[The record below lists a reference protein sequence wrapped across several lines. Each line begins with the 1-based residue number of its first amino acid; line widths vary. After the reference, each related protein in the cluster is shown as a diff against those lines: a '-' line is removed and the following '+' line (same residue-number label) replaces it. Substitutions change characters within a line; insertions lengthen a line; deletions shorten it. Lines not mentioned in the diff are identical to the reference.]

1 MKITTRN
8 LLVLSALLV
17 ILVFLLQGNVGL
29 NLPDEGFLWYGT
41 MRTALH
47 EVPARD
53 FQSYDP
59 GRYYWGALWFKL
71 LWDDGIL
78 ALRVSQAAF
87 QFVGLTLALLLLRR
101 LLNSWVGL
109 IFAAAILA
117 RWMVPTWKIYEPVIV
132 IAAIYFAV
140 LIIEQPARS
149 RYLLAGVF
157 TGLAAFFGRNH
168 GLYCGVA
175 LLLLTVFLN
184 WKVSKRVLLERLGL
198 LSLGVVI
205 GYAPMLLM
213 FAFVPGFFGQ
223 FKQDLLFNLHSAT
236 NLPLPVPWPW
246 RQTYAGV
253 GAREAI
259 NRLTVGLLYVAFP
272 VFYLLAL
279 ARIFF
284 KRAAPPVFLASALVG
299 VMYLHYTF
307 ARPQLFYLAWT
318 IPPFILG
325 LLAVPALFSKQHSK
339 AITVAVW
346 SILAL
351 STLGALELSREN
363 LFNAK
368 LKAFTKATL
377 MRRYGG
383 DFEQAMNAQ
392 GLVRAEING
401 DRVWIA
407 TDTARLIDS
416 VKAINRNLIHR
427 RDGLLVAPYYPGIYA
442 VLAKRSPLWEI
453 YFLLPRPIAE
463 QQGMVRELESKGID
477 WALICHHYVDDRPEL
492 AFENTHSLLWQYL
505 STDFERVQTEETSNL
520 DRDCELLRRK

>member
-1 MKITTRN
+1 MKITTLN
-8 LLVLSALLV
+8 LLVLSALMV

-47 EVPARD
+47 EVPVRD
-53 FQSYDP
+53 FQSYEP

-78 ALRVSQAAF
+78 ALRVSQAVF
-87 QFVGLTLALLLLRR
+87 QFVGLSLALLLLRR
-101 LLNSWVGL
+101 LIGSWVGL
-109 IFAAAILA
+109 IFAAAILL
-117 RWMVPTWKIYEPVIV
+117 RWMVPGWKIYEPVIV

-140 LIIEQPARS
+140 LIIEDPSRL

-168 GLYCGVA
+168 GMYCGVA
-175 LLLLTVFLN
+175 FLLLTVFLN
-184 WKVSKRVLLERLGL
+184 WKLKRALLERLGI

-213 FAFVPGFFGQ
+213 FVFVPGFFSQ
-223 FKQDLLFNLHSAT
+223 VKQDILFNLHNGT
-236 NLPLPVPWPW
+236 NLPLSVPWPW
-246 RQTYAGV
+246 RQTYTSV
-253 GAREAI
+253 GAREAV
-259 NRLTVGLLYVAFP
+259 NRLVVGLLYLAFP
-272 VFYLLAL
+272 IFYLCAL

-284 KRAAPPVFLASALVG
+284 KRAVPPVFLASALIG

-325 LLAVPALFSKQHSK
+325 LLAVPALFSKQSK
-339 AITVAVW
+339 AITIAVW
-346 SILAL
+346 TVLAFF
-351 STLGALELSREN
+351 TLGALELSSEN
-363 LFNAK
+363 LFTAK

-392 GLVRAEING
+392 GLVKAELTN
-401 DRVWIA
+401 DHVWIA
-407 TDTARLIDS
+407 KDTATLIDS
-416 VKAINRNLIHR
+416 VKAMQRNLIQR
-427 RDGLLVAPYYPGIYA
+427 RDGLLVAPYYPGLYS
-442 VLAKRSPLWEI
+442 VLSKRSPLWEI
-453 YFLLPRPIAE
+453 YFLLPRPLDE
-463 QQGMVRELESKGID
+463 QERMVRELESKGVD
-477 WALICHHYVDDRPEL
+477 WALVCHHYVDDRPEL
-492 AFENTHSLLWQYL
+492 AFENTHSLLWLYL
-505 STDFERVQTEETSNL
+505 STKFEPVQTEETKNL
-520 DRDCELLRRK
+520 ERDCELLRRK